1 MEFAPDRSSGE
12 PWQVPEQT
20 RTCRVSILERPEQ
33 AGGCPL
39 LEECVA
45 VASAPTCVQCLEPAR
60 PRPSLGRPRASWR
73 PHHCWGGSTAEAGVS
88 TAPRGL
94 SHREEC
100 RRPVITPVTRHQAGH
115 EEQKPRKDGD
125 PETRGISGALIPTSL
140 LPHGPALLGTAVA
153 ILSSSSSSS
162 FSCLCI
168 SFGKM

>member
-1 MEFAPDRSSGE
+1 MHLGM
-12 PWQVPEQT
+12 QEQRKMLSQLLPPFCT
-20 RTCRVSILERPEQ
+20 RYAFFLN
-33 AGGCPL
+33 
-39 LEECVA
+39 CV
-45 VASAPTCVQCLEPAR
+45 
-60 PRPSLGRPRASWR
+60 
-73 PHHCWGGSTAEAGVS
+73 
-88 TAPRGL
+88 RGL

-153 ILSSSSSSS
+153 ILSSSSS